1 MAHGL
6 QSTGS
11 EVTAQGL
18 PDLQIEPMSPA
29 LAYELFTTEPQREA
43 HLITLRSFFLSLS
56 GYHSSQGLP

>member
-29 LAYELFTTEPQREA
+29 LARKLFTTEPQEKP
-43 HLITLRSFFLSLS
+43 TLS
-56 GYHSSQGLP
+56 P